1 MVVNFSENLQP
12 LVDQV
17 QANSYTH
24 PAVALEAARQLLKH
38 CHTPEHIAYVY
49 EQMGFAHLILGEHRL
64 SCLFYEQARSLQ
76 PENMY
81 ILANLA
87 HAQYELGDKDKAVRT
102 GRQALKI
109 KDQEA
114 CSKSKAEPIQPLHQ
128 GKTNLVSY
136 SLYGSHPRYCEM
148 AVLNVI
154 AAKRHLP
161 DFACRFYVDRSVP
174 TAVLERLQRLGAQ
187 YVEMDEITPKMPP
200 TFWRFLAMD
209 DARADRVL
217 VRDVDSLIDAKE
229 AWCVKEWLAS
239 KHIFHI
245 IRDDCCHTE
254 LILAGLFGIRSGV
267 IRNVR
272 SQIEEFIQ
280 SNGAA
285 AWQRYADQLFLRH
298 HIWPT
303 VRKHTLTHDT
313 IYCYG
318 EHVKPLTY
326 PPKPDD
332 GPRNTFIG
340 ANHATCQIACE
351 LEPAPPSGTHA
362 VLSIK
367 DETQQLVCNYPLH
380 PTPGSRQWQ
389 THLPLSYMQALESGK
404 WQYDISLKTDDQWQ
418 IGAGSIAPS
427 LLG

>member
-17 QANSYTH
+17 QANSYAH
-24 PAVALEAARQLLKH
+24 PNVAIDAARQLLKH

-114 CSKSKAEPIQPLHQ
+114 CSKSEAKPIQPPHR
-128 GKTNLVSY
+128 GATHLVSF

-161 DFACRFYVDRSVP
+161 DFVCRFYIDRSVP
-174 TAVLERLQRLGAQ
+174 TAVLERLQKLGAECIDMGN
-187 YVEMDEITPKMPP
+187 YAERIPS

-209 DARADRVL
+209 DAQADRVL

-229 AWCVKEWLAS
+229 AWCVKEWLTS
-239 KHIFHI
+239 KHMFHI

-267 IRNVR
+267 VR
-272 SQIEEFIQ
+272 EVSTRMEEFIQ
-280 SNGAA
+280 ANGAA
-285 AWQRYADQLFLRH
+285 AWQRYADQLFLRQ

-303 VRKHTLTHDT
+303 VRMHTLTHDA

-326 PPKPDD
+326 QSKPDD

-351 LEPAPPSGTHA
+351 LEPPPPLGTSA
-362 VLSIK
+362 VLTIQ
-367 DETQQLVCNYPLH
+367 DESKQLVCSYPLH
-380 PTPGSRQWQ
+380 PTQSSQQWQ

-418 IGAGSIAPS
+418 VGAGSIAHS